1 MYYVYILQSKK
12 DASNYIG
19 VTEDL
24 KTRVKDHNQGK
35 ASYSK
40 TRRPFI
46 LVWYSAF
53 VSKKKAYAFEEYLK
67 SSSGHAF
74 RNKRLV

>member
-24 KTRVKDHNQGK
+24 KTRLKDHNQGK

-40 TRRPFI
+40 TKRPFNLI
-46 LVWYSAF
+46 WYSAF
-53 VSKKKAYAFEEYLK
+53 ISKKKAYAFEEYLK
-67 SSSGHAF
+67 SSSGYAF
-74 RNKRLV
+74 RNKRLI